1 MGWVLF
7 ILYFISMGF
16 IGTSYRFYILDERHT
31 SSNIVKKRERLKD
44 IEEQFLSELYVRT
57 GIDKEEL
64 RVQFNNYIGDL
75 VFLLSWL
82 TPVLILYKLI
92 GRFFKHG

>member
-16 IGTSYRFYILDERHT
+16 IGTSYRLYILDERHT
-31 SSNIVKKRERLKD
+31 NPNIVKKRERLKD

-57 GIDKEEL
+57 GIDKKEL
-64 RVQFNNYIGDL
+64 RVQFDNYIGDL

-82 TPVLILYKLI
+82 APVLILYKLI

>member
-16 IGTSYRFYILDERHT
+16 IGTYYRLYILDERHT
-31 SSNIVKKRERLKD
+31 NPNIVKKRERLKD

-57 GIDKEEL
+57 GIDKKEL

>member
-7 ILYFISMGF
+7 VLYFVSMGF

-31 SSNIVKKRERLKD
+31 NPNIVKKRERLKD

-57 GIDKEEL
+57 GIDKKEL
-64 RVQFNNYIGDL
+64 RVQFDNYIGDL

>member
-16 IGTSYRFYILDERHT
+16 IGTSYRLYILDERHT
-31 SSNIVKKRERLKD
+31 NSNIVKKRERLKD

-57 GIDKEEL
+57 GVDKEEL

-82 TPVLILYKLI
+82 APVLILYKLI
-92 GRFFKHG
+92 GRFFKHA

>member
-16 IGTSYRFYILDERHT
+16 IGTSYRLYILDERHT
-31 SSNIVKKRERLKD
+31 NSNIVKKRERLKD

-57 GIDKEEL
+57 GVDKEEL

-92 GRFFKHG
+92 GRFFKHA

>member
-31 SSNIVKKRERLKD
+31 NPNIVKKRERLKD
-44 IEEQFLSELYVRT
+44 IEEQFLSE
-57 GIDKEEL
+57 
-64 RVQFNNYIGDL
+64 
-75 VFLLSWL
+75 S
-82 TPVLILYKLI
+82 
-92 GRFFKHG
+92 

>member
-31 SSNIVKKRERLKD
+31 SPNIVKKRERLKD

-82 TPVLILYKLI
+82 SPVLILYKLI

>member
-7 ILYFISMGF
+7 MLYFISMGF
-16 IGTSYRFYILDERHT
+16 IGTSYRSYILDERHT
-31 SSNIVKKRERLKD
+31 NPNIVKKRERLKD

-57 GIDKEEL
+57 GVDKEEL
-64 RVQFNNYIGDL
+64 RVQFDNYIGDL

-82 TPVLILYKLI
+82 APVLILYKLI
-92 GRFFKHG
+92 GRFFKHA